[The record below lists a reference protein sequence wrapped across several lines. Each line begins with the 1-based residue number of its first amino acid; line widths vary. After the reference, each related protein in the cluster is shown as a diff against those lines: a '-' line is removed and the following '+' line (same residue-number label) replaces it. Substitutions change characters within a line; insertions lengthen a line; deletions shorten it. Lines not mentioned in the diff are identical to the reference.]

1 MAYYRYLGAI
11 VNLDMWEMRFSL
23 NSMKNTKF
31 IRMTWRAAGH
41 ACNVIVD
48 IKILNKSI

>member
-11 VNLDMWEMRFSL
+11 VNLDMWEIRCSL
-23 NSMKNTKF
+23 NSKENTKF
-31 IRMTWRAAGH
+31 IRMTWRAGH
-41 ACNVIVD
+41 ACNVIGN